1 MAACFCA
8 FSRSDI
14 SKPEPIMNRRSFLL
28 CATAWL
34 AAPAA
39 KAQGRG
45 ELVASMSILAD
56 LVKQVAGERMSV
68 QSLVGPGGD
77 AHVFQPAPADARRI
91 AQAQALFVNGLGL
104 EGWLPRL
111 VQASGGKAR
120 IVTVSASVKPIRDEA
135 DGHGHDVDPH
145 AWQDVANAKIYIANI
160 RDALIAADPD
170 GASDFTLRAS
180 DFLKT
185 LHTLDADIRAGV
197 ASIPA
202 ARRRIITSHDAFGY
216 FAKAYGLTFIAPQG
230 VSTETE
236 ASSRDVARIIRQIK
250 AEKIPAVFLENISD
264 PRLMKQVARE
274 TGARIGEAV
283 FSDSLSPKDGPAA
296 TYVAMMRH
304 NLNAFTQ
311 ALR

>member
-1 MAACFCA
+1 
-8 FSRSDI
+8 
-14 SKPEPIMNRRSFLL
+14 MNRRSFLL
-28 CATAWL
+28 SATALL
-34 AAPAA
+34 AGSS
-39 KAQGRG
+39 AQAQARG
-45 ELVASMSILAD
+45 EMIASMSIIAD
-56 LVKQVAGERMSV
+56 LVAQVGGARISV
-68 QSLVGPGGD
+68 AALVGPGSD
-77 AHVFQPAPADARRI
+77 AHVFQPAPADARRV
-91 AQAQALFVNGLGL
+91 AQAPALFVNGLGL

-120 IVTVSASVKPIRDEA
+120 IVTVSAGVKPIRDEA

-145 AWQDVANAKIYIANI
+145 AWQDVANARIYVANI

-170 GASDFTLRAS
+170 GAADFSQRAK
-180 DFLKT
+180 DFLQ
-185 LHTLDADIRAGV
+185 TLDSLDAEIRAGV

-216 FAKAYGLTFIAPQG
+216 FAKAYGLAFIAPQG

-274 TGARIGEAV
+274 SGARIGEAV
-283 FSDSLSPKDGPAA
+283 FSDSLSPKDGPAS

-304 NLNAFTQ
+304 NLKAFTQ
-311 ALR
+311 ALQ

>member
-1 MAACFCA
+1 M
-8 FSRSDI
+8 RGHV
-14 SKPEPIMNRRSFLL
+14 NRRSFLVSSAAL
-28 CATAWL
+28 L
-34 AAPAA
+34 AGSAA
-39 KAQGRG
+39 RAQARG
-45 ELVASMSILAD
+45 EMIASMSIIAD
-56 LVKQVAGERMSV
+56 LVAQVGGARISV
-68 QSLVGPGGD
+68 SSLVGPGGD
-77 AHVFQPAPADARRI
+77 AHVFQPAPADARRV

-120 IVTVSASVKPIRDEA
+120 IVTVSEGVKPIRD
-135 DGHGHDVDPH
+135 GRDVDPH
-145 AWQDVANAKIYIANI
+145 AWQDVANAKIYVANI

-170 GASDFTLRAS
+170 GAAEFTQRAK
-180 DFLKT
+180 DYLQ
-185 LHTLDADIRAGV
+185 TLDRLDAEIRAGV
-197 ASIPA
+197 ATIPA

-216 FAKAYGLTFIAPQG
+216 FAKAYGLAFIAPQG

-264 PRLMKQVARE
+264 PRLMNQVARE

-283 FSDSLSPKDGPAA
+283 FSDSLSPKDGPAS